1 MNTLN
6 QPPNESPSPAAPAH
20 SRFKDWL
27 MFSLEIARMLLIALA
42 INFSVRVIII
52 PVRVLNVSMVPTL
65 QEREILFV
73 NKLAYKFGSIQRGDI
88 LTFHY
93 PLNPELDYIKRAIGL
108 PGDVV
113 EVKDD
118 KVWINSI
125 LLIEPYLVV
134 KPEYEDNHWEVPPD
148 AIFVMGDN
156 RNDSVDSR
164 AWGFVPLK
172 DVIGKALVVYWPVTR
187 FRILTHPDIFSTQ

>member
-1 MNTLN
+1 MDTHN
-6 QPPNESPSPAAPAH
+6 QPPGEPHSPAAPAH

-27 MFSLEIARMLLIALA
+27 MFSLDIARMLLIALA
-42 INFSVRVIII
+42 IYFFVDAIIAR
-52 PVRVLNVSMVPTL
+52 VRVLNVSMVPTL

-73 NKLAYKFGSIQRGDI
+73 NKLAYKFSPIQRGDI

-113 EVKDD
+113 EVKED
-118 KVWINSI
+118 KVWVNSI

-134 KPEYEDNHWEVPPD
+134 KPEYEENRWEVPQD

-172 DVIGKALVVYWPVTR
+172 DVIGKALAVYWPVTH
-187 FRILTHPDIFSTQ
+187 FRILTHPDIFGTQ

>member
-1 MNTLN
+1 V
-6 QPPNESPSPAAPAH
+6 H
-20 SRFKDWL
+20 SSFKDWL
-27 MFSLEIARMLLIALA
+27 MFSLDIARMLLIALA
-42 INFSVRVIII
+42 IYFFVDAIIAR
-52 PVRVLNVSMVPTL
+52 VRVLNVSMVPTL
-65 QEREILFV
+65 QEQEILFV

-118 KVWINSI
+118 KVWVNSI

-134 KPEYEDNHWEVPPD
+134 KPEYEDNRWEVPPD

-172 DVIGKALVVYWPVTR
+172 DVIGKALAVYWPITR
-187 FRILTHPDIFSTQ
+187 FRILTHPDILSSQ

>member
-1 MNTLN
+1 MNTHN
-6 QPPNESPSPAAPAH
+6 QPPGEPHSPTAPVH
-20 SRFKDWL
+20 SSFKDWL
-27 MFSLEIARMLLIALA
+27 MFSLDIARMLLIALA
-42 INFSVRVIII
+42 IYFFVDAIIAR
-52 PVRVLNVSMVPTL
+52 VRVLNVSMVPTL

-73 NKLAYKFGSIQRGDI
+73 NKLAYKFSPIQRGDI

-118 KVWINSI
+118 KVWVNSI

-134 KPEYEDNHWEVPPD
+134 KPEYEDNRWEVPPD

-172 DVIGKALVVYWPVTR
+172 DVIGKALAVYWPITR
-187 FRILTHPDIFSTQ
+187 FRILTHPDILSSQ

>member
-1 MNTLN
+1 MNTPN
-6 QPPNESPSPAAPAH
+6 QPPGEPHSPAAPAN

-27 MFSLEIARMLLIALA
+27 IFSLDIARMLLVALA
-42 INFSVRVIII
+42 IYFFVDAIIAR
-52 PVRVLNVSMVPTL
+52 VRVLNVSMVPTL
-65 QEREILFV
+65 QEQEILFV

-118 KVWINSI
+118 KVWVNSI

-134 KPEYEDNHWEVPPD
+134 KPEYEDNRWEVPPD

-172 DVIGKALVVYWPVTR
+172 DVIGKALAVYWPITR
-187 FRILTHPDIFSTQ
+187 FRILTHPDILSSQ